1 MKKLN
6 VLGIKATVKIKKPDD
21 EKNTAEL
28 CRKTN
33 TIVIDP
39 DSDEKFHDMSHELGH
54 LFWDRAG
61 LLQAFENNT
70 KAEEIFAESFANLL
84 NDNIVTL
91 YQTYNKLKKK

>member
-6 VLGIKATVKIKKPDD
+6 VLGVKATVKIKKPDND
-21 EKNTAEL
+21 TNTAEL
-28 CRKTN
+28 CRQTN

-39 DSDEKFHDMSHELGH
+39 LSDDKFHDMSHELGH

-70 KAEEIFAESFANLL
+70 KVEEIFAESFANFLK
-84 NDNIVTL
+84 DNIILL
-91 YQTYNKLKKK
+91 YQMHLKLKK